1 MDSRNAARCLPE
13 KPALA
18 QPGGLLAVH
27 AAVLMWGFGGLFG
40 KWIALSPWMIVFGRL
55 LFATPVLGLVIRLS
69 GRRFALPGAKTGV
82 LILCNGAVLAVHWT
96 TFFHAVQVSTVA
108 VALFGYVSAPVFAV
122 FMEPFAFREP
132 FSRRSLWAA
141 ALIVAGMALIVPRWE
156 WADATVQGL
165 AWGLVSGFTFAV
177 LTLVNRFL
185 VRRLDS
191 FALAFYLDGSAL
203 IVLSPLAFY
212 TWQMPGS
219 GVLILMV
226 LQGVVFTALA
236 HTLFIWGLRTVKV
249 QVAAIIGS
257 LEPIYG
263 IVLAALL
270 LGEIPTWRI
279 FAGGVLILAA
289 VIWISLAKAQPPP
302 KPGTGTVADPQ
313 G

>member
-1 MDSRNAARCLPE
+1 PR
-13 KPALA
+13 
-18 QPGGLLAVH
+18 GGPW
-27 AAVLMWGFGGLFG
+27 AAV
-40 KWIALSPWMIVFGRL
+40 IRNDSE
-55 LFATPVLGLVIRLS
+55 FAKNY
-69 GRRFALPGAKTGV
+69 AKQD
-82 LILCNGAVLAVHWT
+82 LEH
-96 TFFHAVQVSTVA
+96 
-108 VALFGYVSAPVFAV
+108 YK
-122 FMEPFAFREP
+122 
-132 FSRRSLWAA
+132 
-141 ALIVAGMALIVPRWE
+141 LIVAGMALIVPRWE

>member
-1 MDSRNAARCLPE
+1 MIGRNAARLEPE

-18 QPGGLLAVH
+18 QPAGLVAVH

-55 LFATPVLGLVIRLS
+55 LFATPVLGLAIFLS
-69 GRRFALPGAKTGV
+69 GRRFTLPDTKTGA
-82 LILCNGAVLAVHWT
+82 LIMCNGAVLAIHWT
-96 TFFHAVQVSTVA
+96 AFFHAVQVSTVA

-165 AWGLVSGFTFAV
+165 AWGMVSGFTFAV
-177 LTLVNRFL
+177 LTLLNRFL

-203 IVLSPLAFY
+203 IVLSPLALY

-219 GVLILMV
+219 GELILIV
-226 LQGVVFTALA
+226 LQGIVFTAIS
-236 HTLFIWGLRTVKV
+236 HTLFIWGLRTVKA

-263 IVLAALL
+263 IVLAAWL
-270 LGEIPTWRI
+270 LGEIPTWRTG
-279 FAGGVLILAA
+279 AGGVLILAA
-289 VIWISLAKAQPPP
+289 VIWISLAKAQPSP
-302 KPGTGTVADPQ
+302 KPGAAMGAEPH